1 MSESHRVWM
10 PNEDHSCSLWIT
22 RAAVKFTFRLVNRA
36 AANHTY
42 RITGL
47 TIDKLAHKE
56 YLLPRDATY
65 ATHEA
70 EDGTLIREITDFSVP
85 LQGNNGYYTY
95 GRESGMKVSVPA
107 GDNAVVLD
115 PIYLLEGKFTDP
127 ADKRNYSMS
136 LWIDG
141 AKMSSYFPDL
151 SLLPRNTHVVVTIAL
166 TGAEAQWQVELVPYT
181 TKILEPSFGLDEVKD
196 PI

>member
-56 YLLPRDATY
+56 YLLPATQPTRR
-65 ATHEA
+65 ARSGGRHPHV
-70 EDGTLIREITDFSVP
+70 REITDFSVP

-115 PIYLLEGKFTDP
+115 PIS
-127 ADKRNYSMS
+127 ACWR
-136 LWIDG
+136 
-141 AKMSSYFPDL
+141 ASSPI
-151 SLLPRNTHVVVTIAL
+151 PRTSA
-166 TGAEAQWQVELVPYT
+166 T
-181 TKILEPSFGLDEVKD
+181 TR
-196 PI
+196 